1 MPRDSGKPRFQ
12 KVPCFPLGIVVC
24 TLDPSIAC
32 VGSSVLSASWHEA
45 TDDIVGR
52 LGKKAKKK
60 KQKNTVLAELIIK
73 AY

>member
-1 MPRDSGKPRFQ
+1 
-12 KVPCFPLGIVVC
+12 
-24 TLDPSIAC
+24 LDPSIAC